1 MVLELVIVE
10 LDKSWCKCVLLVT
23 FFSSNNEG
31 TESVKVSPSTSF
43 AVGNLFL
50 GSEEL
55 GLGTW
60 IEACTFPLFEDKKG
74 NEAERNVEVCME
86 AMKMK

>member
-1 MVLELVIVE
+1 MVVELVIVE

-23 FFSSNNEG
+23 FFWSNNEG
-31 TESVKVSPSTSF
+31 TESVKVNPSTSF
-43 AVGNLFL
+43 AVGILFL

-60 IEACTFPLFEDKKG
+60 IEACTFPLFEDKK
-74 NEAERNVEVCME
+74 EKEEVEVCME
-86 AMKMK
+86 AMKIMK